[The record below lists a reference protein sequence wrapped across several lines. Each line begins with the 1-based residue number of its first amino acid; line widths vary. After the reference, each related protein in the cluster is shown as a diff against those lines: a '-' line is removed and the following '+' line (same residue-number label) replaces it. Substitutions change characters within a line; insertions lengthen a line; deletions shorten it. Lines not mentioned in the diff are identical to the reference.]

1 MSEFED
7 KLNELLNDPGQME
20 RIAGIA
26 KSLMGG
32 EAPPEP
38 APDTGSDEGLLKK
51 ISGLMKSSEAKTSN
65 DKKLL
70 EAMRPY
76 LSEKR
81 RSKMDKA
88 MKIAKLASIASIA
101 AQFGGDDDGNVYTIP
116 RKFRQTRKGR
126 RAQGA
131 KSQTAAP
138 AAETCAE
145 KAAEPNAAFRRLAV
159 TAHPGKVRRARDG
172 GSAFDTHPLSH
183 VP

>member
-7 KLNELLNDPGQME
+7 KLNELLKDPGQME

-32 EAPPEP
+32 EAPPEA
-38 APDTGSDEGLLKK
+38 APDTGLDEGFIKK
-51 ISGLMKSSEAKTSN
+51 ISGLIKSSEAKTSN

-101 AQFGGDDDGNVYTIP
+101 AQFGGDDDGNV
-116 RKFRQTRKGR
+116 
-126 RAQGA
+126 
-131 KSQTAAP
+131 
-138 AAETCAE
+138 
-145 KAAEPNAAFRRLAV
+145 
-159 TAHPGKVRRARDG
+159 
-172 GSAFDTHPLSH
+172 
-183 VP
+183 

>member
-1 MSEFED
+1 MPVSEFED

-32 EAPPEP
+32 DAPSAP
-38 APDTGSDEGLLKK
+38 ASDTDFDEGLLKRL
-51 ISGLMKSSEAKTSN
+51 SGLMKGADNKSSN

-88 MKIAKLASIASIA
+88 IKIAKLASIASIA
-101 AQFGGDDDGNVYTIP
+101 AQLGGDDDGNV
-116 RKFRQTRKGR
+116 
-126 RAQGA
+126 
-131 KSQTAAP
+131 
-138 AAETCAE
+138 
-145 KAAEPNAAFRRLAV
+145 
-159 TAHPGKVRRARDG
+159 
-172 GSAFDTHPLSH
+172 
-183 VP
+183 

>member
-7 KLNELLNDPGQME
+7 RINSVLKDPEQMDK
-20 RIAGIA
+20 IASLA

-101 AQFGGDDDGNVYTIP
+101 AQFGGDDDGNV
-116 RKFRQTRKGR
+116 
-126 RAQGA
+126 
-131 KSQTAAP
+131 
-138 AAETCAE
+138 
-145 KAAEPNAAFRRLAV
+145 
-159 TAHPGKVRRARDG
+159 
-172 GSAFDTHPLSH
+172 
-183 VP
+183 

>member
-7 KLNELLNDPGQME
+7 RLNELLNDPGQME

-32 EAPPEP
+32 DAQPESPPSEP
-38 APDTGSDEGLLKK
+38 DEGLIKK
-51 ISGLMKSSEAKTSN
+51 ISGLMKGADAKSGN

-101 AQFGGDDDGNVYTIP
+101 AQLGGDDDGDV
-116 RKFRQTRKGR
+116 
-126 RAQGA
+126 
-131 KSQTAAP
+131 
-138 AAETCAE
+138 
-145 KAAEPNAAFRRLAV
+145 
-159 TAHPGKVRRARDG
+159 
-172 GSAFDTHPLSH
+172 
-183 VP
+183 

>member
-32 EAPPEP
+32 EAPPEA
-38 APDTGSDEGLLKK
+38 APDTGLDEGFIKK

-76 LSEKR
+76 PSEKR

-101 AQFGGDDDGNVYTIP
+101 AQFGGDDDGNV
-116 RKFRQTRKGR
+116 
-126 RAQGA
+126 
-131 KSQTAAP
+131 
-138 AAETCAE
+138 
-145 KAAEPNAAFRRLAV
+145 
-159 TAHPGKVRRARDG
+159 
-172 GSAFDTHPLSH
+172 
-183 VP
+183 

>member
-51 ISGLMKSSEAKTSN
+51 ISGLMKSSKAKTSN

-101 AQFGGDDDGNVYTIP
+101 AQFGGDDDGNV
-116 RKFRQTRKGR
+116 
-126 RAQGA
+126 
-131 KSQTAAP
+131 
-138 AAETCAE
+138 
-145 KAAEPNAAFRRLAV
+145 
-159 TAHPGKVRRARDG
+159 
-172 GSAFDTHPLSH
+172 
-183 VP
+183 

>member
-7 KLNELLNDPGQME
+7 RLNELLNDPSQME

-32 EAPPEP
+32 DAPTESQPEP
-38 APDTGSDEGLLKK
+38 EPDAGLIKK
-51 ISGLMKSSEAKTSN
+51 ISGLMKGADAKSGN
-65 DKKLL
+65 DKRLL

-101 AQFGGDDDGNVYTIP
+101 AQLGGDDDGNV
-116 RKFRQTRKGR
+116 
-126 RAQGA
+126 
-131 KSQTAAP
+131 
-138 AAETCAE
+138 
-145 KAAEPNAAFRRLAV
+145 
-159 TAHPGKVRRARDG
+159 
-172 GSAFDTHPLSH
+172 
-183 VP
+183 